1 MHNRIRNRAEALL
14 GILRGNLKYQKLGFT
29 IYPSFGLP
37 IKDLDTYRA
46 LNLCYDFS
54 RTDLLENSQ
63 HAPFTIYTMVS
74 YMLSNT
80 HIIDRFLDKSEIE
93 IDDIFSDV
101 CEIQH
106 ITPQTLPRVEPKVE
120 LDIELK
126 PILNRTMSM
135 AHRYSND
142 GSTLRFVPPSRPAIT
157 ASTSTNY

>member
-1 MHNRIRNRAEALL
+1 
-14 GILRGNLKYQKLGFT
+14 
-29 IYPSFGLP
+29 
-37 IKDLDTYRA
+37 
-46 LNLCYDFS
+46 
-54 RTDLLENSQ
+54 
-63 HAPFTIYTMVS
+63 MVS

-80 HIIDRFLDKSEIE
+80 HIIDRFLDKNEIE
-93 IDDIFSDV
+93 INDILSDV